1 MTSFTKK
8 MGRPPIKEGE
18 KRICLHISIS
28 PSEVERLDKVVADL
42 GATRS
47 GFIRRACLMAIE
59 DWERRKAQS

>member
-1 MTSFTKK
+1 MEREKK
-8 MGRPPIKEGE
+8 KPGRPPLKEGE
-18 KRICLHISIS
+18 GRIRLHISAS